1 MNGFPLFGNHLK
13 CLVGHLTINLF
24 IYIYIYIYLVFGK
37 EHLLNA
43 LNDNVCI

>member
-24 IYIYIYIYLVFGK
+24 IYIYLVFGK